1 MRYGVFCVEY
11 RFQPLDL
18 PEPSNVERSEITRW
32 MFLIYFD
39 AVANIAANSIAA
51 SNFDPCIE
59 PDWSI
64 EM

>member
-1 MRYGVFCVEY
+1 
-11 RFQPLDL
+11 
-18 PEPSNVERSEITRW
+18 

-59 PDWSI
+59 PDWSM